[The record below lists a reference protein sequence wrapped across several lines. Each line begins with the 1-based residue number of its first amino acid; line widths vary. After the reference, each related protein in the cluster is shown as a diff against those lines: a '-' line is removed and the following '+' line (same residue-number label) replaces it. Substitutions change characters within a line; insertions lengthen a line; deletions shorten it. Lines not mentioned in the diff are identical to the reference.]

1 MLLFHNEFGT
11 QNEISKYKKA
21 QANWEPRRQQK
32 GRSRSIVPCFLESP
46 LQVKICLY
54 NCQFC
59 NQCCVAWIRR
69 FMNHLRSN
77 VFLSKQQTER
87 VLILSFIWFALWN
100 DMTWVNN
107 VFSPMMLPSIVK
119 LWSYAIK
126 RLPCSRQLVYSP
138 NNSNVLTGYFRSEII
153 IILSLQYKQCPLL
166 WRIISS
172 IGVGSPLSDQNYCSP
187 CLFIYA

>member
-46 LQVKICLY
+46 LLVNICLY
-54 NCQFC
+54 HCQFC
-59 NQCCVAWIRR
+59 TQRYVAWTKRL
-69 FMNHLRSN
+69 MNQLRSN

-87 VLILSFIWFALWN
+87 VLIMSFIWFALWN
-100 DMTWVNN
+100 DMTLVNN
-107 VFSPMMLPSIVK
+107 VFSPTMLLSIVK

-138 NNSNVLTGYFRSEII
+138 NNSNVLTGYFQSEII
-153 IILSLQYKQCPLL
+153 IISSLQYKQCPLL

-172 IGVGSPLSDQNYCSP
+172 IGYVLP
-187 CLFIYA
+187 